1 MLYVINFSA
10 NAALVFNTDHLVQK
24 MDATANS
31 KNRRRDIVLAITK
44 YDCIQSLV
52 KKPLT
57 VTIAGNDL
65 TKVRLAQKLHLCNWE
80 AQRIT

>member
-1 MLYVINFSA
+1 
-10 NAALVFNTDHLVQK
+10 